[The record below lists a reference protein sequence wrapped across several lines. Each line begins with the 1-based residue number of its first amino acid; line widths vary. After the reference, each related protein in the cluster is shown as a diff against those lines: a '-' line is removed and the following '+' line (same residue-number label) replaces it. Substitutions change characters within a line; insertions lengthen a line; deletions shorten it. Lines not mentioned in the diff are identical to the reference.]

1 MKYFKR
7 VIITT
12 FLCFSSLIYGQLGF
26 CGGSTGDAIFTE
38 SFGNGTDFGPPL
50 APGITTYPFVTGA
63 PNDSFYTLY
72 FNTGLYSSWHNS
84 PDHSPDNTDGINGKC
99 LIVNANNSVSGEFY
113 KRTVSGLCINTTFEF
128 SAWLMNVYNPTSN
141 VCGNQIPINVRFEIW
156 NDTQTVLLGSGN
168 TGNIFGTASP
178 LWQQFALVF
187 TTGNETSVILIMK
200 NNGVGG
206 CGNDLAIDDIAF
218 KSCGDLTSVSN
229 INFPTNNFATCNT
242 NATVSLNASTS
253 GSSTYFYQWQ
263 SSTDN
268 ENWTD
273 IPGENT
279 DSFTTPGVSVTTYF
293 RTKIAQDIA
302 NINSPFC
309 STVSNVFTV
318 TILPDLSPAISNGNV
333 VICSSQPIPP
343 LSVTSSNT
351 VSWYDQPTGGNLL
364 LANSNSYTPTSAGTY
379 YAEVFDPATDCFG
392 SSRTAVTL
400 TITQEPTAT
409 FTGSLNYCS
418 GETTAINLQSDVAG
432 TTFDWTIAATNVT
445 GASAG
450 NGDTISQNLV
460 TNSPS
465 GTVTYLVTPTFN
477 DCPGTPISITV
488 NVFPLPSVMFSSGS
502 DSVCSNQTTDLLFS
516 GTPGATVNFTDGDNN
531 FSTTMNALGIGTFTT
546 APLTVDTTFTL
557 TSTEISNVVTCSQNS
572 MGSIIITINPIT
584 AITSQPVG
592 ATICN
597 NGTVT
602 FNVGATGANLV
613 YQWFFNGTAIP
624 SATGSTYTIA
634 SADALDA
641 GDYTVQVSGTC
652 GIPVLSNIATLAVT
666 PIITV
671 TTQPQ
676 ATTIVCVGQPLSL
689 NVNASGNGLT
699 YQWYF
704 GATLLPGAT
713 NSTFNIASVDAS
725 DAGSYSVVISNLCEN
740 VNSTIAV
747 VTVNDL
753 PTISNQP
760 QGTTV
765 CEGQPINLSVV
776 ATGAQLA
783 YQWFKNGVAI
793 SGATASTFTI
803 PSATILDAG
812 DYTVNVNGLCGG
824 TPVISN
830 VAQVV
835 VNPAVIFNQQPLDTT
850 VCSGQTVNLTV
861 ITSGGVDVTYQWFN
875 GTMPVA
881 GVTSPALVINN
892 ASVTDSGNYTCQ
904 ITSTSCGTIISD
916 IAVVIVNQAPAIVS
930 QSANQEICVGQAL
943 NLQVTTTG
951 TNLTYQWYKGTA
963 PIQGANSN
971 TYIISNAA
979 QTDSGDYFVEISSA
993 SCPTFTGSVISVL
1006 VKPLPFATISAGPP
1020 SSICEGESTQIIFN
1034 GSADAIVTYT
1044 INGGSPQSITLNAGA
1059 ATILATGALSETSIY
1074 ELVSVTFPGANAC
1087 SQTLTGSATITVNPL
1102 PAVGLQDGTI
1112 CIDPITLATTRTFLL
1127 NTGLNE
1133 AEFTFEWFDVNGTI
1147 LSATNSFHEVS
1158 VIGQYSV
1165 TITDIVTGC
1174 QASAFAN
1181 VDQSAPPTDFTYTID
1196 NFFADNPSVV
1206 ITPTPAGQYEYQLDF
1221 GPFQDSNI
1229 FENIAAGPHTLTVRD
1244 EEACG
1249 VLSKEIL
1256 IVDYPRFFTPNGDGI
1271 NDTWNITSIGNVSVS
1286 KIYIF
1291 DQFGKLLKE
1300 MTPSSLGWDGTYN
1313 GQALPSNDYW
1323 FTINYQ
1329 EAGLSKEFRSHFS
1342 LKR

>member
-1 MKYFKR
+1 MTHLKL
-7 VIITT
+7 VIVTVFFCLT
-12 FLCFSSLIYGQLGF
+12 SFSYGQLGF

-38 SFGNGTDFGPPL
+38 SFGNGTNFGPAL
-50 APGITTYPFVTGA
+50 APGITTYPFVNGT
-63 PNDSFYTLY
+63 PNDGFYTLHY
-72 FNTGLYSSWHNS
+72 LTGLNTSWHNS
-84 PDHSPDNTDGINGKC
+84 FDHSPDDIDGINGKC
-99 LIVNANNSVSGEFY
+99 LIVNANNNVSGEFY
-113 KRTVSGLCINTTFEF
+113 KRTVTGLCVNTTFEF

-156 NDTQTVLLGSGN
+156 NDTQTILLGSGN

-187 TTGNETSVILIMK
+187 TTVNETSVVLIMK
-200 NNGVGG
+200 NNGIGG

-229 INFPTNNFATCNT
+229 INFPANNFVTCNT
-242 NATVSLNASTS
+242 NATVALNAATN

-268 ENWTD
+268 ENWTN

-318 TILPDLSPAISNGNV
+318 TILPDLNPAVSNGNV

-364 LANSNSYTPTSAGTY
+364 LAGSNSYTPTTAGTY
-379 YAEVFDPATDCFG
+379 YAEVFDPATECFG

-400 TITQEPTAT
+400 TITQEPIAT
-409 FTGSLNYCS
+409 FTGNLNYCS
-418 GETTAINLQSDVAG
+418 GETTAINLQSDVVG
-432 TTFDWTIAATNVT
+432 TTFSWTIAATNVT
-445 GASAG
+445 GAA
-450 NGDTISQNLV
+450 NGSGTTINQNLI

-477 DCPGTPISITV
+477 GCPGTPISITV
-488 NVFPLPSVMFSSGS
+488 NVFPLPSVIFSSSS

-516 GTPGATVNFTDGDNN
+516 GTPGATVNFTDGNNN

-572 MGSIIITINPIT
+572 MGSITITINAIT
-584 AITSQPVG
+584 AITAQPVG
-592 ATICN
+592 TTICN

-602 FNVGATGANLV
+602 FNVVATGFNLT
-613 YQWFFNGTAIP
+613 YQWFLNGTAIP
-624 SATGSTYTIA
+624 SATGPSYTIS

-641 GDYTVQVSGTC
+641 GDYTVQVSGSC
-652 GIPVLSNIATLAVT
+652 GAAVLSDIATLIIT
-666 PIITV
+666 PITTIITP
-671 TTQPQ
+671 PQ
-676 ATTIVCVGQPLSL
+676 AATTVCVGQSLSL
-689 NVNASGNGLT
+689 NVNASGSGLT

-704 GATLLPGAT
+704 GTTLLLGET
-713 NSTFNIASVDAS
+713 NPIFNIASVDIA

-740 VNSTIAV
+740 VTSTTAV

-793 SGATASTFTI
+793 SGATASTFII
-803 PSATILDAG
+803 PNASILDAG

-824 TPVISN
+824 TPVMSTI
-830 VAQVV
+830 AQVV
-835 VNPAVIFNQQPLDTT
+835 VNQIPTITQPSDVT
-850 VCSGQTVNLTV
+850 VCSGQTVTLT
-861 ITSGGVDVTYQWFN
+861 IATSGGTNVTYQWFN
-875 GTMPVA
+875 GTVPIA
-881 GVTSPALVINN
+881 GATSPTLTINN
-892 ASVTDSGNYTCQ
+892 ATVTDSGNYTCQ
-904 ITSTSCGTIISD
+904 VTSESCGTITSTV
-916 IAVVIVNQAPAIVS
+916 AVVIVNQAPAIVS
-930 QSANQEICVGQAL
+930 QSGNQEICVGQAL
-943 NLQVTTTG
+943 SLQVATTG
-951 TNLTYQWYKGTA
+951 TNLTYQWFKGTS
-963 PIQGANSN
+963 PIAGANAS
-971 TYIISNAA
+971 TYNIPNAA

-1006 VKPLPFATISAGPP
+1006 VKQLPFATISAGPP
-1020 SSICEGESTQIIFN
+1020 SFICEGESTQVIFN

-1044 INGGSPQSITLNAGA
+1044 INGGSPQFITLVAGA
-1059 ATILATGALSETSIY
+1059 ATILATGALAETSVY
-1074 ELVSVTFPGANAC
+1074 ELVSVTFAGANAC
-1087 SQTLTGSATITVNPL
+1087 SQALTGSATITVNPL
-1102 PAVGLQDGTI
+1102 PVVTLQDGKI
-1112 CIDPITLATTRTFLL
+1112 CVDPVTLATTRTFVL

-1133 AEFTFEWFDVNGTI
+1133 AEFTFEWFDVNGAI
-1147 LSATNSFHEVS
+1147 LLATNSFYEVI
-1158 VIGQYSV
+1158 VTGQYSV
-1165 TITDIVTGC
+1165 TITNIVTGC

-1181 VDQSAPPTDFTYTID
+1181 VDQSAPPTDFTFTVD
-1196 NFFADNPSVV
+1196 SFFADNPTVV

-1221 GPFQDSNI
+1221 GPFQDSNT
-1229 FENIAAGPHTLTVRD
+1229 FENISAGPHTLTVRD

-1291 DQFGKLLKE
+1291 DQFGKLIKE

-1313 GQALPSNDYW
+1313 GQVLPSNDYW